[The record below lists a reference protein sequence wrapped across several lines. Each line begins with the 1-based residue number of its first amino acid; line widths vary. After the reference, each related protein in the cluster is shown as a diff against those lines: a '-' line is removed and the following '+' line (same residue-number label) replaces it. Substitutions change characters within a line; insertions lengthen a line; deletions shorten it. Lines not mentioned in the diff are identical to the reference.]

1 MPGNSALTGEV
12 SNSKVAGI
20 FASESAARAE
30 AARVRATLQ
39 LSDAQVQVVTPTDR
53 TPGRKLEPESRGI
66 FRTMIRAHVV
76 LGLFGAVAGAIAFGV
91 MWTMAIPFIVNSAVM
106 AAAVLVGFGTVA
118 GLMLGGLVTL
128 RPDHDPFIIKVHD
141 AIGEGRSAVVVHAFS
156 EEQRAQ
162 AAEFLRAQGGEVTS
176 TL

>member
-30 AARVRATLQ
+30 AARVHATLQ

-76 LGLFGAVAGAIAFGV
+76 LGLCGAVAGAPMNGI
-91 MWTMAIPFIVNSAVM
+91 
-106 AAAVLVGFGTVA
+106 
-118 GLMLGGLVTL
+118 
-128 RPDHDPFIIKVHD
+128 R
-141 AIGEGRSAVVVHAFS
+141 
-156 EEQRAQ
+156 QRH
-162 AAEFLRAQGGEVTS
+162 GPP
-176 TL
+176 